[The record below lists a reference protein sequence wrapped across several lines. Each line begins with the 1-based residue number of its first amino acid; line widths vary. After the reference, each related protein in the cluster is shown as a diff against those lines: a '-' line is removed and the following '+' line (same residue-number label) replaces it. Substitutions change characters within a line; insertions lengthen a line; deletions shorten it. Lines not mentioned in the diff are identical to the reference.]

1 LTPPSGLPFD
11 GQMSDVAMNSGE
23 RAEASAAPRA
33 SPGGRDGR
41 AEPQEIVD
49 ADGHVCEPAD
59 LWEKGLPSAMADQAI
74 RLRWNEATGYD
85 ECLVEDRTA
94 TDRGLVGLGNAGE
107 SFDEFGK
114 GRHYE
119 SLNPAGF
126 DPHERVKVLDAEGID
141 MAVLYPGLGLK
152 LGAITNAPLAVAS
165 CAVYNDWIAGFA
177 AAAPDRLVGVGALAL
192 QDPVAAAAEVRRM
205 PGMGLTAG
213 FARPNA
219 YNDKPLHSRS
229 YDPVYEALCETGL
242 PLAFHPAGLADMPGA
257 SRALGHLM
265 APGTHHALI
274 LQFDQQMTLSNL
286 VYGGVLERFPELR
299 VIVLECGGGWI
310 AHWMDRMDEF
320 LESYGWAT
328 PPLSLEP
335 SEYFRRQCWVSF
347 DPGERTPGALAP
359 LVGGDRLIWAS
370 DFPHSDAKYPGVVDE
385 LREANEET
393 PADVRT
399 GLFGRNALDMYRI
412 PVQESD
418 GSAARIPGEAAPAA
432 ADQEGSA

>member
-1 LTPPSGLPFD
+1 MTF
-11 GQMSDVAMNSGE
+11 GE
-23 RAEASAAPRA
+23 RADASEALRA
-33 SPGGRDGR
+33 GRDGP
-41 AEPQEIVD
+41 ATPPVID

-59 LWEKGLPSAMADQAI
+59 LWERGLPSGLRDRGI
-74 RLRWNEATGYD
+74 RLRWNEATGFD
-85 ECLVEDRTA
+85 ECWVEDVMA

-126 DPHERVKVLDAEGID
+126 DPRERVKVLDAEGID
-141 MAVLYPGLGLK
+141 LAVLYPGLGLK
-152 LGAITNAPLAVAS
+152 LGGIRDPELAVAS
-165 CAVYNDWIAGFA
+165 CAVYNDWIAEFA
-177 AAAPDRLVGVGALAL
+177 AAAPDRLVGVGALPL
-192 QDPVAAAAEVRRM
+192 QDPAAAVVEVHRM
-205 PGMGLTAG
+205 VGMGLKAG

-219 YNDKPLHSRS
+219 YNDRHFHSRA
-229 YDPVYEALCETGL
+229 YEPVYEALCETGL

-299 VIVLECGGGWI
+299 VVVLECGGGWI

-328 PPLSLEP
+328 PTLTLEP
-335 SEYFRRQCWVSF
+335 SDYFRRQCWISF
-347 DPGERTPGALAP
+347 DPGERTPGVLAP
-359 LVGGDRLIWAS
+359 LVGTDRLIWAS

-385 LREANEET
+385 LREANAGA
-393 PADVRT
+393 PADVQA
-399 GLFGRNALDMYRI
+399 GLYGQNALAMYRI
-412 PVQESD
+412 
-418 GSAARIPGEAAPAA
+418 GAA
-432 ADQEGSA
+432 